1 MDAVKEVV
9 TRPDGVADELW
20 DALGTVRDPELD
32 APITDLGFVA
42 AVASDAGSVEVE
54 LRLPTYFCAPNFAYL
69 MVADA
74 YDAVA
79 AVPGVKKVVVRLE
92 DHFASDEINNG
103 VAASRGFEGSFPGL
117 ADGELEELRQT
128 FRRKAHRAC
137 QEQVASRLLKAGW
150 TMLTLADTTLGEA
163 QAALTPALA
172 LRAGE
177 AQAPLTP
184 ALQAGE
190 ARPSAG
196 AFAPP
201 PSSSGG
207 ASAAPEEEQAEIEF
221 DRLRRRRAELGL
233 SSGPEAALL
242 VQDDGTPI
250 TAVDLPLQLR
260 MAKTT
265 RISIEGNS
273 GLCRGLLSV
282 RYGLPRPPG
291 VDQAAGYP
299 VSG

>member
-1 MDAVKEVV
+1 MITE
-9 TRPDGVADELW
+9 
-20 DALGTVRDPELD
+20 ALATVRDPELD
-32 APITDLGFVA
+32 ASITELGFVA
-42 AVASDAGSVEVE
+42 AIEQDGGDVTIQ

-92 DHFASDEINNG
+92 DHFASDEINAG

-117 ADGELEELRQT
+117 ADGELEELRLT

-137 QEQVASRLLKAGW
+137 QEQVASRLLAAGW
-150 TMLTLADTTLGEA
+150 AMTTLAGTTLGEA
-163 QAALTPALA
+163 RAALTAATL
-172 LRAGE
+172 GE
-177 AQAPLTP
+177 P
-184 ALQAGE
+184 
-190 ARPSAG
+190 
-196 AFAPP
+196 
-201 PSSSGG
+201 
-207 ASAAPEEEQAEIEF
+207 EQALIEF
-221 DRLRRRRAELGL
+221 ERLGRRRAELGL
-233 SSGPEAALL
+233 PSGPEAALL

-250 TAVDLPLQLR
+250 AAVELPLQLR

-282 RYGLPRPPG
+282 RYGLPRPVG
-291 VDQAAGYP
+291 VDQAVG
-299 VSG
+299 